1 VTLLPLSTAMPQFTC
16 DEAVPAVPPTGPQP
30 TVPGVSMVHTP
41 GQPFTHM
48 PPVKQATPVVPM

>member
-1 VTLLPLSTAMPQFTC
+1 MPQFTC

-30 TVPGVSMVHTP
+30 TVPGVSMVHVP

-48 PPVKQATPVVPM
+48 PAVKQATPVVPM